1 MAKGSGRAGCVV
13 AAALAASSWQQQ
25 LGSAGWARAEAV
37 SAASRGGTT
46 PTVSLGFLLLEV
58 Q

>member
-1 MAKGSGRAGCVV
+1 MAQGSDRAGCLV
-13 AAALAASSWQQQ
+13 AAALAASWQQQ